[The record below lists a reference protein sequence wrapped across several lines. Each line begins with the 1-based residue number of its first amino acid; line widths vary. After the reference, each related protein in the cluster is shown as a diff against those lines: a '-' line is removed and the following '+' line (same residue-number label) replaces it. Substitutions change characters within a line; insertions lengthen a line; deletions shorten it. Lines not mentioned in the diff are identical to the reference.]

1 MRLIMMIF
9 YLLIMLFGVAFSALN
24 AGSVQLNLYFKTLSL
39 PLSVLMIATLALG
52 VMFGIFVFLT
62 RYWSLKAHHRKL
74 KHQLELTEREIK
86 NLRAI
91 PLKDQH

>member
-1 MRLIMMIF
+1 MRLIMMMF
-9 YLLIMLFGVAFSALN
+9 YILITLFGVAFAALN
-24 AGSVQLNLYFKTLSL
+24 AGSVQLNLYFKTYTMPISI
-39 PLSVLMIATLALG
+39 LMLATLALG
-52 VMFGIFVFLT
+52 VMLGFFVFLM
-62 RYWSLKAHHRKL
+62 RYCSLKVLHRRL

>member
-9 YLLIMLFGVAFSALN
+9 YFMVVLFGVSFSVLN
-24 AGSVQLNLYFKTLSL
+24 AGAVQLNFYFKTFSIPISL
-39 PLSVLMIATLALG
+39 LMILILALG
-52 VMFGIFVFLT
+52 IFIGFFVFAT
-62 RYWSLKAHHRKL
+62 RYWCLKAHHRKL

-86 NLRAI
+86 NLRSI

>member
-9 YLLIMLFGVAFSALN
+9 YCLIMLFGIVFAALN
-24 AGSVQLNLYFKTLSL
+24 AGSVQLNVYFKTFTM
-39 PLSVLMIATLALG
+39 PISVLMLATFALG
-52 VMFGIFVFLT
+52 IMFGCFIFLV
-62 RYWSLKAHHRKL
+62 RYWSLKVHHRKL

>member
-1 MRLIMMIF
+1 MRLIMMMF
-9 YLLIMLFGVAFSALN
+9 YLLIMLLGVSFAALN
-24 AGSVQLNLYFKTLSL
+24 AGSVELNLYFKMFTM
-39 PLSVLMIATLALG
+39 PVSVLMVVTLALG
-52 VMFGIFVFLT
+52 VCCGFFIFAT
-62 RYWSLKAHHRKL
+62 RYWCLRAQHRKL

>member
-1 MRLIMMIF
+1 MRFIMMVF
-9 YLLIMLFGVAFSALN
+9 YLLVALFGVAFAALN
-24 AGSVQLNLYFKTLSL
+24 ASSVQLNLYFKTFTM
-39 PLSVLMIATLALG
+39 PISVLMMLALVLG
-52 VMFGIFVFLT
+52 VCLGFFVFIT
-62 RYWSLKAHHRKL
+62 RYWCLKAHHRKL

>member
-9 YLLIMLFGVAFSALN
+9 YLLIMLFGVAFAALN
-24 AGSVQLNLYFKTLSL
+24 AESVQLNLYFKTFTM
-39 PLSVLMIATLALG
+39 PISVLMLATLALG
-52 VMFGIFVFLT
+52 VMLGCFIFLT
-62 RYWSLKAHHRKL
+62 RYWSLKVRYRKL

>member
-1 MRLIMMIF
+1 MRLIMMMF
-9 YLLIMLFGVAFSALN
+9 YFLIMLFGVAFAALN
-24 AGSVQLNLYFKTLSL
+24 AGSVQLNLYFKMYTMPISILL
-39 PLSVLMIATLALG
+39 LAALALG
-52 VMFGIFVFLT
+52 VILGFVVFLT
-62 RYWSLKAHHRKL
+62 RYWSLKAQYRKL

>member
-1 MRLIMMIF
+1 MRFIMMTF
-9 YLLIMLFGVAFSALN
+9 YLLIMLFGVAFAALN
-24 AGSVQLNLYFKTLSL
+24 AGSVQLNLYFKTFTM
-39 PLSVLMIATLALG
+39 PVSVLMMLTLALG
-52 VMFGIFVFLT
+52 VFLGFFVFAT
-62 RYWSLKAHHRKL
+62 RYWCLKAHHRKL

>member
-9 YLLIMLFGVAFSALN
+9 YLLIMLFGVAFAALN
-24 AGSVQLNLYFKTLSL
+24 AGSVQLNLYFKMFTMPISI
-39 PLSVLMIATLALG
+39 LMLATLALG
-52 VMFGIFVFLT
+52 VMLGCFAFLT
-62 RYWSLKAHHRKL
+62 RYCSLKVRHRKL

>member
-9 YLLIMLFGVAFSALN
+9 YLLIMLLGVAFAALN
-24 AGSVQLNLYFKTLSL
+24 AGSVQLNLYFKIFTLPISF
-39 PLSVLMIATLALG
+39 LMLATLALG
-52 VMFGIFVFLT
+52 VMLGFFVFLT
-62 RYWSLKAHHRKL
+62 RYWSLKARHRKL

>member
-1 MRLIMMIF
+1 MRLIMMMF
-9 YLLIMLFGVAFSALN
+9 YLLIMLFGIAFAALN
-24 AGSVQLNLYFKTLSL
+24 AGSVQLNLYFKMYTMPISL
-39 PLSVLMIATLALG
+39 LMLATLALG
-52 VMFGIFVFLT
+52 VLLGFFVFLT
-62 RYWSLKAHHRKL
+62 RYWSLKARHRKL